1 MEIDVLYED
10 EFILALNKPCGL
22 LVHGDGR
29 SKGETLVDWLNKNYP
44 DLSEVGEPQTLQN
57 GEVIKRPGIVHRL
70 DRDTSGVILVAKT
83 GETHKFLKEQFQNR
97 KVEKIYNAVVW
108 GKFLPEKMEGVID
121 KPIGRSSSDFRKW
134 SSDYGARGE
143 LREAVTGYKVLF
155 QSSENNPLLPTG
167 AVHSL
172 DFSTKNLNESCKA
185 PDIRFSPPYT
195 KGETG
200 GEFAYLEVRPK
211 TGRTH
216 QIRVHMKSISHPVV
230 GDKLYGPTTSL
241 KASRGKEKSISDN
254 SESQLGFS
262 RLALHALSIKLEL
275 PDGTHIK
282 IESPLPSEFEA
293 AKNLL
298 KKG

>member
-1 MEIDVLYED
+1 MEPEILYED

-22 LVHGDGR
+22 LVHGDDR

-57 GEVIKRPGIVHRL
+57 GKVIKRPGIVHRL

-83 GETHKFLKEQFQNR
+83 GEAYKFLKEQFQNR

-108 GKFLPEKMEGVID
+108 GKFLAEKMEGVID

-134 SSDYGARGE
+134 SADYGARGE
-143 LREAVTGYKVLF
+143 LREAVTEYKVLA
-155 QSSENNPLLPTG
+155 QSHNSPIAPLLQQERGIRKEITG
-167 AVHSL
+167 IL
-172 DFSTKNLNESCKA
+172 PEFS
-185 PDIRFSPPYT
+185 
-195 KGETG
+195 
-200 GEFAYLEVRPK
+200 YLEIRPK

-230 GDKLYGPTTSL
+230 GDMLYGPATYP
-241 KASRGKEKSISDN
+241 KASRGKEKFISDN

-275 PDGTHIK
+275 PNSTHIK
-282 IESPLPSEFEA
+282 IESPLPPEFET

-298 KKG
+298 K